1 MQITIKLPQNLIQN
15 NSRAAAR
22 GNPQQLLSALPAHQ
36 QPESKQRCRN
46 HRNIEYFSFFKK
58 ILQYK
63 KKHSSAKKRTECR
76 QMPHSQQEPELKLY
90 ENINFDPKKQ
100 KFEIA
105 RFRLMCYLVKR
116 NHLLK

>member
-1 MQITIKLPQNLIQN
+1 
-15 NSRAAAR
+15 
-22 GNPQQLLSALPAHQ
+22 
-36 QPESKQRCRN
+36 
-46 HRNIEYFSFFKK
+46 
-58 ILQYK
+58 
-63 KKHSSAKKRTECR
+63 
-76 QMPHSQQEPELKLY
+76 MPHSQQEPELKLY

>member
-1 MQITIKLPQNLIQN
+1 MQIQYRIFCDFLRKYC
-15 NSRAAAR
+15 
-22 GNPQQLLSALPAHQ
+22 
-36 QPESKQRCRN
+36 K
-46 HRNIEYFSFFKK
+46 
-58 ILQYK
+58 YK
-63 KKHSSAKKRTECR
+63 KEHSAAKKRPEYNRT
-76 QMPHSQQEPELKLY
+76 PHSLREPELKLY